1 MNIAEFDFPFDP
13 ALVATEPVLPRHDA
27 RLLCLDPSSDTLT
40 HRRIIDLPALL
51 DPGDL
56 LVVNDTKVMA
66 ARLSGRKQPTGT
78 VVDVLFVRDLGDS
91 VWEVLLKGHFRVGHQ
106 IEFDAGARA
115 TVLQRDAAGT
125 TLRVSGPLS
134 VPELMHRQGR
144 MPLPPYIKRAVQP
157 SDHVWYQTCFADREG
172 AIAAPT
178 AGLHFTPELLAA
190 LRVRGVMTAA
200 VTLHVG
206 PGTFKPVVVEQ
217 IEEHRMGEEW
227 YEVSAEAV
235 QAIRRTQ
242 EAGRR
247 VVAVGTTV
255 VRALESAAL
264 QPGGL
269 QPTMGESRLFVSP
282 GFSFKVVDAL
292 MTNFHLPRTT
302 LLMLVSAFAGRER
315 VYRAYEE
322 AVRVRYRF
330 YSYGDAMLILRRA
343 GRVGESDRG
352 LG

>member
-13 ALVATEPVLPRHDA
+13 ALVATEPVLPRHEA
-27 RLLCLDPSSDTLT
+27 RLLCLDPRFGSLT
-40 HRRIIDLPALL
+40 HRRVIDLPDLL

-78 VVDVLFVRDLGDS
+78 VVEVLFVRDLGNA
-91 VWEVLLKGHFRVGHQ
+91 VWEVLLKGHFRVGQ
-106 IEFDAGARA
+106 RIEFDGGASA

-125 TLRVSGPLS
+125 TLKVSGPAS
-134 VPELMHRQGR
+134 VQELMHRQGR

-157 SDHVWYQTCFADREG
+157 DDQVWYQTCFAEREG

-190 LRVRGVMTAA
+190 LRTRGVMTAA

-217 IEEHRMGEEW
+217 IEQHRMGEEW
-227 YEVSAEAV
+227 FEVSAEAI
-235 QAIRRTQ
+235 QAIQRTQ
-242 EAGRR
+242 AAGRR

-264 QPGGL
+264 QPSGL
-269 QPTMGESRLFVSP
+269 QPTTGESRLFVSP
-282 GFSFKVVDAL
+282 GFSFQVVDAL

-302 LLMLVSAFAGRER
+302 LLMLVSAFAGREL

-322 AVRVRYRF
+322 AVKRRYRF

-343 GRVGESDRG
+343 SCAGESEQARE
-352 LG
+352 